1 MRDILLLF
9 DTDEYTTPFDILIS
23 YDAGFDIVVPYAKVT
38 AESATTLTQ
47 DAMFPRGVKG
57 VAHTTIFVGG
67 KDDEAAKKI
76 LANIKKTMF
85 PPFEMAVIV
94 DPRGGHTTASALVA
108 KIEEVL
114 AKNNLGSLKGL
125 KVVILAGT
133 GQVGQLAAMIC
144 ASEGAEVVIT
154 SRKKE
159 KADEVVA
166 ELEKESGLKMN
177 GVQAAT
183 DDEILKTI
191 KDADVVIATGKA
203 GVCLVNKEM
212 LKKLEKCKVVADVNA
227 NPPLGIEGLE
237 LSSNGKEIIPGVYG
251 LGALAVGDLKYKV
264 EIAMLQ
270 AAKDAKKGIFDYKF
284 AFDKAKEILG
294 LK

>member
-1 MRDILLLF
+1 MKDILLLF

-38 AESATTLTQ
+38 AESAITLTQ

-67 KDDEAAKKI
+67 KDDEEAKKI
-76 LANIKKTMF
+76 LTNIKKTLF
-85 PPFEMAVIV
+85 PPFEIAVIV

-108 KIEEVL
+108 KIEKLLV
-114 AKNNLGSLKGL
+114 KNNYSLKGL

-159 KADEVVA
+159 RAEEIVA
-166 ELEKESGLKMN
+166 ELEKESGFKMK
-177 GVQAAT
+177 GVQASN
-183 DDEILKTI
+183 DDEILESI

-212 LKKLEKCKVVADVNA
+212 LGKLERCKVVADVNA

-237 LSSNGKEIIPGVYG
+237 LSSDGKEIVPGIYG

-270 AAKDAKKGIFDYKF
+270 AAKDAKKGIFDYKY
-284 AFDKAKEILG
+284 AFNKAKEILD

>member
-1 MRDILLLF
+1 MKNILLLF

-38 AESATTLTQ
+38 AESAITLTQ

-67 KDDEAAKKI
+67 KDDEEAKKI
-76 LANIKKTMF
+76 LTNIKKTLF
-85 PPFEMAVIV
+85 PPFEIAVIV

-108 KIEEVL
+108 KIEKLLV
-114 AKNNLGSLKGL
+114 KNNYSLKGL

-159 KADEVVA
+159 RAEKIVG
-166 ELEKESGLKMN
+166 ELEKESGFKMK
-177 GVQAAT
+177 GVQASN
-183 DDEILKTI
+183 DDEILESI

-212 LKKLEKCKVVADVNA
+212 LGKLERCKVVADVNA

-237 LSSNGKEIIPGVYG
+237 LSSDGKEIVPGIYG

-270 AAKDAKKGIFDYKF
+270 AAKDAKKGIFDYKY
-284 AFDKAKEILG
+284 AFNKAKEILD

>member
-1 MRDILLLF
+1 MKDILLLF
-9 DTDEYTTPFDILIS
+9 DTDEYATPFDILIS
-23 YDAGFDIVVPYAKVT
+23 YDAGFDIVVPYSKVT
-38 AESATTLTQ
+38 DESAINLTQ

-76 LANIKKTMF
+76 LANIKKTIF

-114 AKNNLGSLKGL
+114 AKNNYEGLKGL

-159 KADEVVA
+159 KAEDIVD
-166 ELEKESGLKMN
+166 ELEKESGFKMK
-177 GVQAAT
+177 GIQAAN
-183 DDEILKTI
+183 DDEVLESI

-237 LSSNGKEIIPGVYG
+237 LSSNGKEVISGIYG

-284 AFDKAKEILG
+284 AFEKSKEILG